1 LWLAKNP
8 KVNNLERNRM
18 STRIEEVK
26 KQLSSQ
32 SEQERLAALSETL
45 NYGQQ
50 GLELLI
56 EQSIKYQSDRVKQFA
71 YIVFRGD
78 NSWLMENTPKRGLGN
93 D

>member
-1 LWLAKNP
+1 
-8 KVNNLERNRM
+8 M